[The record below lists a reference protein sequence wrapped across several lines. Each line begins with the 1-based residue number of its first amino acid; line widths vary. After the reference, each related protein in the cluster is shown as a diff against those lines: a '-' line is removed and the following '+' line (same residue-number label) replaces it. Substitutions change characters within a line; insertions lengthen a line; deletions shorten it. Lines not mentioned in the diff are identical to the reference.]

1 MEIFFNTLKI
11 HIIKYVSKRRDTNV
25 VSLSRARANAN
36 AMPCEAIAD
45 RSYGQSDDYSIK
57 PSFSSEI
64 SAAVSSHVEE
74 HVSLTGYGFDL
85 VVVDVSNVIV
95 VELAPAVVAGE
106 ISGDG
111 GVMTGVGGLTV
122 VCDARGEVVGEGG
135 RRFARF
141 SGGCFFLF
149 ASLLLVRRGGFA
161 FVATFFR
168 FVECRL
174 FNDDNFVVVVVVVL
188 LLLGRRF
195 QEWFQT

>member
-1 MEIFFNTLKI
+1 M
-11 HIIKYVSKRRDTNV
+11 
-25 VSLSRARANAN
+25 
-36 AMPCEAIAD
+36 
-45 RSYGQSDDYSIK
+45 
-57 PSFSSEI
+57 
-64 SAAVSSHVEE
+64 
-74 HVSLTGYGFDL
+74 TGDGFDL

-149 ASLLLVRRGGFA
+149 ALLLLVRRGGFA
-161 FVATFFR
+161 FVATFLR
-168 FVECRL
+168 FVGCRL
-174 FNDDNFVVVVVVVL
+174 FNDDNFVVVVVVIVVVVVL
-188 LLLGRRF
+188 LLLGRRL
-195 QEWFQT
+195 QEWF